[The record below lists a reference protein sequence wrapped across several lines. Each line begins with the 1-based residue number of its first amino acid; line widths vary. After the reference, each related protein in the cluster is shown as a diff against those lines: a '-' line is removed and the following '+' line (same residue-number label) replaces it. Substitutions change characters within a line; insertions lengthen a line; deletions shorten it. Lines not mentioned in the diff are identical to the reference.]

1 MVPAVGICVSGCIH
15 LALPAEIRSS
25 AFSLQLFVTR
35 RSDFLRLFI
44 HYSWRN
50 IQIFFAR
57 PSHQLFV
64 TQHSDFLCLLINY
77 SWRNI
82 QMFFAFSSII
92 RDATFRFS
100 LPSHQLFVTQHSDFL
115 RLLISYLWRN
125 NLIFLSYSWRY
136 ILIFLLLT
144 TVRYSWTT
152 FWVVLSFSSVIHDST
167 YVGITHVPATSLK
180 LSCLTCVN
188 CLKALKLTIT
198 FAYLQIQGSVGPT
211 KTVI

>member
-1 MVPAVGICVSGCIH
+1 MHSSGTSGGNPLFCVFSSI
-15 LALPAEIRSS
+15 IRDATFRFSS
-25 AFSLQLFVTR
+25 PF
-35 RSDFLRLFI
+35 
-44 HYSWRN
+44 H
-50 IQIFFAR
+50 
-57 PSHQLFV
+57 PLFV
-64 TQHSDFLCLLINY
+64 TQHSDFLR
-77 SWRNI
+77 S
-82 QMFFAFSSII
+82 AFSSII

-115 RLLISYLWRN
+115 RFLISYLWRN
-125 NLIFLSYSWRY
+125 NLFFLSYSWRY

-188 CLKALKLTIT
+188 CLKTLKLTIT